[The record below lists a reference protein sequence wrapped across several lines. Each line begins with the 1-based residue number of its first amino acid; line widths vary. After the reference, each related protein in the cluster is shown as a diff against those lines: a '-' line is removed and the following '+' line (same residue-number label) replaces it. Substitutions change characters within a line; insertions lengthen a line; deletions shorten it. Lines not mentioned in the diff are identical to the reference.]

1 MTTHLIID
9 ISAYA
14 DNNWKGAARRNLH
27 LSAGTLADL
36 ADVAQDM
43 ASGLP
48 MLIRRAIAEAQQNE
62 AAAVEQQEG
71 DE

>member
-9 ISAYA
+9 ITVHP
-14 DNNWKGAARRNLH
+14 DDWRQAARRNLH

-48 MLIRRAIAEAQQNE
+48 ALIRRTIDAAQQNE